1 MRIKDGDVGAREE
14 FIKGKLR
21 LLRKMSEM
29 TRKQEVLHD
38 RIKLSDKRKS

>member
-21 LLRKMSEM
+21 LLRKN
-29 TRKQEVLHD
+29 VGND
-38 RIKLSDKRKS
+38 